1 MSGRRAPNPGVHHRE
16 VDRARGKYVTAIF
29 KTYDADA
36 IAWRGRSWVRSTNA
50 TSGWIERMTPFTL
63 PTDGSR
69 SPKSVVRVMIGRPTA
84 YRVPDRSIAPT
95 NRPMS
100 SIP

>member
-1 MSGRRAPNPGVHHRE
+1 M
-16 VDRARGKYVTAIF
+16 F

-36 IAWRGRSWVRSTNA
+36 MAWRGRSWVRSTNTA
-50 TSGWIERMTPFTL
+50 SGWIERMTPLTL

-69 SPKSVVRVMIGRPTA
+69 SPKSVVRVMIGRSTG
-84 YRVPDRSIAPT
+84 YRAPDGRLSMPFNRSMAPT

-100 SIP
+100 SMP